1 MKKVIR
7 FLALFLCMAFLG
19 GCAAETGT
27 AAVEP
32 TENAK
37 TAEPTMAAETAAP
50 SPSPVLTPNPT
61 EEILDGSNEKA
72 CSYYED
78 PSSIMRYRFV
88 SQAPVIMLDP
98 AQFEST
104 AALEEAVYQEFLRK
118 FTSLQKSLE
127 SIDALY
133 LHLQLVDGGEGW
145 QLPYIDPDVL
155 QVQFDAMITD
165 EELLKEWKTLV
176 ADAKL
181 VRNERYHYN
190 DQGTYTGVVDSVQFC
205 VEDGGTLEEIF
216 SDHGNYH
223 YKSPVSVTSF
233 EFSSEEMEA
242 RYTAL
247 LEKILTLAGEKF
259 NRAYRET
266 ANIPYLGNP

>member
-1 MKKVIR
+1 MKKAIR
-7 FLALFLCMAFLG
+7 FLALFLCLAFLG
-19 GCAAETGT
+19 GCAAEAGT
-27 AAVEP
+27 AEGTEKP
-32 TENAK
+32 TGP
-37 TAEPTMAAETAAP
+37 AETAAETAAP
-50 SPSPVLTPNPT
+50 SASPSLTPNPT
-61 EEILDGSNEKA
+61 EALDFLRETV

-88 SQAPVIMLDP
+88 SQAPVITLDP

-118 FTSLQKSLE
+118 FTSLQKSLDR
-127 SIDALY
+127 INALY
-133 LHLQLVDGGEGW
+133 LHLKLVDGEDGRV
-145 QLPYIDPDVL
+145 PYVHPDMP
-155 QVQFDAMITD
+155 QVEFDAMITD
-165 EELLKEWKTLV
+165 EELLKEWKALV

-233 EFSSEEMEA
+233 EFSSKEMEA

-266 ANIPYLGNP
+266 ANYPYLGNP

>member
-1 MKKVIR
+1 MKKVIQ
-7 FLALFLCMAFLG
+7 FLAVFFCLVFLG
-19 GCAAETGT
+19 GCAEDAGT

-37 TAEPTMAAETAAP
+37 TAEPTMAAEKAAP
-50 SPSPVLTPNPT
+50 SPSPSLTPSPT
-61 EEILDGSNEKA
+61 EEVLDGSNEKA

-88 SQAPVIMLDP
+88 SQAPVITLDP
-98 AQFEST
+98 VQFEST

-118 FTSLQKSLE
+118 FTFLQKSLDC
-127 SIDALY
+127 INALY
-133 LHLQLVDGGEGW
+133 LHLKLVDGEDGRV
-145 QLPYIDPDVL
+145 PYVHPDMP
-155 QVQFDAMITD
+155 QVEFDAMITD

-190 DQGTYTGVVDSVQFC
+190 DANQYSGVVPGVQFC

-216 SDHGNYH
+216 SDQGNYH

-247 LEKILTLAGEKF
+247 LEKILKLAAEKF
-259 NRAYRET
+259 NQAYRET
-266 ANIPYLGNP
+266 ANYPYLGNP

>member
-7 FLALFLCMAFLG
+7 FLALFFCLVFLG
-19 GCAAETGT
+19 GCAADAGT

-32 TENAK
+32 TENAE

-50 SPSPVLTPNPT
+50 SPSPGLTLNPT

-88 SQAPVIMLDP
+88 SQAPNIMLDP

-104 AALEEAVYQEFLRK
+104 EALEEAVYQEFLRQ
-118 FTSLQKSLE
+118 FTSLQKSLDR
-127 SIDALY
+127 INALY
-133 LHLQLVDGGEGW
+133 LHLKLVGGRV
-145 QLPYIDPDVL
+145 PYVNPIVPKVE
-155 QVQFDAMITD
+155 FDAMITD

-190 DQGTYTGVVDSVQFC
+190 DANQYSGVVPSVQFC
-205 VEDGGTLEEIF
+205 VENGGTLEEIF
-216 SDHGNYH
+216 LDHGNYH

-233 EFSSEEMEA
+233 EFSSKEMAA

-247 LEKILTLAGEKF
+247 LEKILTLAEEKF
-259 NRAYRET
+259 NRAYREA

>member
-1 MKKVIR
+1 MKKVIQ
-7 FLALFLCMAFLG
+7 FLALFFCLVFLG
-19 GCAAETGT
+19 GCAADVGT

-37 TAEPTMAAETAAP
+37 TVEPTMAAETAAP

-88 SQAPVIMLDP
+88 SQAPVITLDP

-104 AALEEAVYQEFLRK
+104 AALEEAGYQEFLRK
-118 FTSLQKSLE
+118 FTSLQKSLDR
-127 SIDALY
+127 INALY
-133 LHLQLVDGGEGW
+133 LHLNLVDGEDGRV
-145 QLPYIDPDVL
+145 PYVNPIVP
-155 QVQFDAMITD
+155 QVEFDAMITD

-266 ANIPYLGNP
+266 ANYPYLGNP